1 MRERRETEMFSL
13 CMDSICDLCGVC
25 SVLSRSR
32 VRSAICLGF
41 TFLKFRPS
49 QGQARASRGC
59 EMIQK
64 NPADRRNAAT
74 RLAGQARMQRGV
86 CSL

>member
-1 MRERRETEMFSL
+1 MRDGRRRCFLCVWTLSVICVECAQCSL
-13 CMDSICDLCGVC
+13 A
-25 SVLSRSR
+25 SVL
-32 VRSAICLGF
+32 LGF
-41 TFLKFRPS
+41 YFFKI
-49 QGQARASRGC
+49 QAIRARLGRRGAA
-59 EMIQK
+59 MIQK

>member
-1 MRERRETEMFSL
+1 MRDGRRRCFLCVWTLSVICVECAQCSL
-13 CMDSICDLCGVC
+13 GLA
-25 SVLSRSR
+25 SVLL
-32 VRSAICLGF
+32 SAWVLLFKI
-41 TFLKFRPS
+41 
-49 QGQARASRGC
+49 QAITGPGSGVAGRGAA
-59 EMIQK
+59 MIQK

>member
-41 TFLKFRPS
+41 TF
-49 QGQARASRGC
+49 
-59 EMIQK
+59 
-64 NPADRRNAAT
+64 
-74 RLAGQARMQRGV
+74 
-86 CSL
+86 